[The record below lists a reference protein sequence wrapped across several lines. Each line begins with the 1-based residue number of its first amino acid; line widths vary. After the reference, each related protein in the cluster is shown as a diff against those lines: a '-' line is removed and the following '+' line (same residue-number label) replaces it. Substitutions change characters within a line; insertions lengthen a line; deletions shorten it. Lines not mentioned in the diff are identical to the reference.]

1 MEAGVNQFPW
11 VAMLAFRPGGRHKCG
26 AAVINSRWVATAAHC
41 VSSTGGL
48 PAYYV
53 SYINTETEAET

>member
-1 MEAGVNQFPW
+1 MFPW
-11 VAMLAFRPGGRHKCG
+11 MAMLAWRPGGRHKCG

-53 SYINTETEAET
+53 SHKIYL